1 MIAELK
7 AIVMNLP
14 IVKLLRRHH
23 DEQCEANCQ
32 KQELLERQRDTERR
46 IEWIE
51 KERSLYDQD
60 HPS

>member
-7 AIVMNLP
+7 AIMMNLP
-14 IVKLLRRHH
+14 IVKLLRLHR
-23 DEQCEANCQ
+23 DAQCEANCQ

-51 KERSLYDQD
+51 KERSIHHQEF
-60 HPS
+60 PE